1 MLFNSYTSVSRL
13 INTEPSELLRL
24 RLSEPI
30 ASESVEYQVDTRL
43 IGWKLKLIFP
53 LFYTKNVG
61 KLIVHVYNMYKDL

>member
-30 ASESVEYQVDTRL
+30 ASESEMSSVSFFCINFVKSVVSEV
-43 IGWKLKLIFP
+43 IGIPGTCGPSIL
-53 LFYTKNVG
+53 
-61 KLIVHVYNMYKDL
+61 